1 MVCERTVPVLKNVS
15 IDLDVVSRL
24 ASLGL
29 TSKEIAGYWG
39 MNATQFEE
47 LCDDHPEITEA
58 YLAGMSQGMADA
70 SLVLREATQL
80 VH

>member
-1 MVCERTVPVLKNVS
+1 MICERTVPFLKNVS
-15 IDLDVVSRL
+15 IDLDVVSRF
-24 ASLGL
+24 ARLGL
-29 TSKEIAGYWG
+29 NREEVAGYWG

-47 LCDDHPEITEA
+47 FCDDHPEITES
-58 YLAGMSQGMADA
+58 YLAGMSQGMEDA